1 MPSLMHKNTSI
12 IFYKSRYKKMCN
24 YTACVDSIFLV
35 YIIPI
40 ELENRFFMTQH
51 FCTYAYMY
59 IAR

>member
-1 MPSLMHKNTSI
+1 
-12 IFYKSRYKKMCN
+12 MCN

-40 ELENRFFMTQH
+40 ELENQFFKTQH